1 MSTSVTNAP
10 LRSICSVLTAAALV
24 LTMASPLLA
33 QNTATLQGFIAFED
47 RPAEGWRAVFVDAQG
62 KEYTSGPTDSNGE
75 YSVAVPAGLVYQMVA
90 GIDADGDRHA
100 IQNPTST
107 PVRVP
112 ATITLSLVNFQRMDE
127 GEEAPPPP
135 PVADTKPSTPA
146 PTKTATAKKTKTPMT
161 KKKKGTIIGVVLGGA
176 AAAALLSGGSDSNPS
191 PTTPAN

>member
-10 LRSICSVLTAAALV
+10 LRRICSVLTAAALV
-24 LTMASPLLA
+24 LLPMASPLLA

-75 YSVAVPAGLVYQMVA
+75 YSVAVPAGLVYQLVA

-127 GEEAPPPP
+127 GAETPPPP
-135 PVADTKPSTPA
+135 PVAQTKPSTPA
-146 PTKTATAKKTKTPMT
+146 PTKTATTKTPMS

-176 AAAALLSGGSDSNPS
+176 AAAALLSGGSDSNNPVS
-191 PTTPAN
+191 SASQPE